1 MKKKKNII
9 IDNSDIIIEKNN
21 NILNNIDI
29 LEDNKSENIDIYL
42 KFKTKNKSK
51 KIIVENKKLNK
62 STKLSDVSI
71 TETTETTETLETTE
85 TIETTETTETIG
97 TIEAIQN
104 IEEYDDIIDI
114 KTLFGKE
121 IYYYNMLEK
130 FFQNILDKELDR
142 MINIING
149 NNNVSLRFLDWF
161 VTRYCYLYKLSIQF
175 NNSFNKDNNFNIN
188 ISYKA
193 QLKSFKK
200 KYFDPFRRKKK
211 FFFIIEQSNKKSVI
225 LTTIGQLNFFRWAI
239 SNDVINYAETNYKS
253 IILKFNHVNSYF
265 KKNKTSSTEEENKS
279 GSSNDDLISNY
290 KEIYKKNE
298 SKNPIVLRNINL
310 EL

>member
-9 IDNSDIIIEKNN
+9 IQNNISEDIIQKK
-21 NILNNIDI
+21 NNIDI
-29 LEDNKSENIDIYL
+29 SDDKSDVSDNIDIYL
-42 KFKTKNKSK
+42 KYKTNKTDSTELIDITKN
-51 KIIVENKKLNK
+51 
-62 STKLSDVSI
+62 TKNTKNTDSI
-71 TETTETTETLETTE
+71 E
-85 TIETTETTETIG
+85 TIES
-97 TIEAIQN
+97 IESTDTKQDYKH
-104 IEEYDDIIDI
+104 IEDYDDIIDI
-114 KTLFGKE
+114 KTLYGKE

-130 FFQNILDKELDR
+130 FFQNIPYKEIER

-161 VTRYCYLYKLSIQF
+161 VTRYCYLYKLSIQI

-193 QLKSFKK
+193 QLKSYKK

-211 FFFIIEQSNKKSVI
+211 FFFIIDQSNNKKSII

-239 SNDVINYAETNYKS
+239 TNDIINYTETNYKN

-279 GSSNDDLISNY
+279 VSSSEELNNIY

>member
-1 MKKKKNII
+1 MKKKKKNII
-9 IDNSDIIIEKNN
+9 IDNSNN
-21 NILNNIDI
+21 LNDI
-29 LEDNKSENIDIYL
+29 LEDNDKTENVDIYL
-42 KFKTKNKSK
+42 KFKTKTITKNK
-51 KIIVENKKLNK
+51 KIIIENDKINYSAEKTIN
-62 STKLSDVSI
+62 SDISPNTLS
-71 TETTETTETLETTE
+71 TETTD
-85 TIETTETTETIG
+85 TIELNVED
-97 TIEAIQN
+97 
-104 IEEYDDIIDI
+104 YDDIIDI
-114 KTLFGKE
+114 KNLFGKE

-130 FFQNILDKELDR
+130 FFQNISYKEIER
-142 MINIING
+142 MIEIING

-193 QLKSFKK
+193 QLKSYKK

-211 FFFIIEQSNKKSVI
+211 FFFIIEQSNKKSII

-239 SNDVINYAETNYKS
+239 TNDVINYAETNYKS

-265 KKNKTSSTEEENKS
+265 KKNKVSSTEEENKS
-279 GSSNDDLISNY
+279 GSSNEDFNSNY

-298 SKNPIVLRNINL
+298 SKNPTVLRNINL

>member
-9 IDNSDIIIEKNN
+9 INNSDNIVEKKNN
-21 NILNNIDI
+21 IKNNIINNIDI
-29 LEDNKSENIDIYL
+29 LEDNDKSDNIDIYL
-42 KFKTKNKSK
+42 KFKSK
-51 KIIVENKKLNK
+51 KIIIENEKSNK
-62 STKLSDVSI
+62 AIKSLDIIQIPDSSI
-71 TETTETTETLETTE
+71 TTETTETTETL
-85 TIETTETTETIG
+85 
-97 TIEAIQN
+97 QN

-130 FFQNILDKELDR
+130 FFQNILDKEIDR

-193 QLKSFKK
+193 QLKSYKK

-265 KKNKTSSTEEENKS
+265 KKNKNSSTEEENKS
-279 GSSNDDLISNY
+279 GSSNEELISNY
-290 KEIYKKNE
+290 KDIYKKNE

>member
-9 IDNSDIIIEKNN
+9 IQNNISEDIIQNKNN
-21 NILNNIDI
+21 LDI
-29 LEDNKSENIDIYL
+29 SDDKSDVSENIDIYL
-42 KFKTKNKSK
+42 KYKTNKNN
-51 KIIVENKKLNK
+51 KIIVNNSSNKID
-62 STKLSDVSI
+62 STELIDI
-71 TETTETTETLETTE
+71 TKKTDSTE
-85 TIETTETTETIG
+85 TIQDYKNVED
-97 TIEAIQN
+97 
-104 IEEYDDIIDI
+104 YDDIIDI
-114 KTLFGKE
+114 KTLYGKE

-130 FFQNILDKELDR
+130 FFQNITYKEIER

-161 VTRYCYLYKLSIQF
+161 VTRYCYLYKLSIQI

-193 QLKSFKK
+193 QLKSYKK

-211 FFFIIEQSNKKSVI
+211 FFFIIDQPNNKKSII

-239 SNDVINYAETNYKS
+239 TNDIINYTEINYKN

-279 GSSNDDLISNY
+279 ISSSEELNNVY

>member
-1 MKKKKNII
+1 MK
-9 IDNSDIIIEKNN
+9 
-21 NILNNIDI
+21 NNIDI
-29 LEDNKSENIDIYL
+29 LEEDNEKSENIDIYL
-42 KFKTKNKSK
+42 KFKNK
-51 KIIVENKKLNK
+51 KIIIENEKINN
-62 STKLSDVSI
+62 SAENIQNSDLSPN
-71 TETTETTETLETTE
+71 TLTTETTD
-85 TIETTETTETIG
+85 TIELNVED
-97 TIEAIQN
+97 
-104 IEEYDDIIDI
+104 YDDIIDI
-114 KTLFGKE
+114 KNLFGKE

-130 FFQNILDKELDR
+130 FFQNISYKEIER
-142 MINIING
+142 MIDIING

-193 QLKSFKK
+193 QLKSYKK

-211 FFFIIEQSNKKSVI
+211 FFFIIEQSNKKSII

-239 SNDVINYAETNYKS
+239 TNDVINYAETNYKS

-265 KKNKTSSTEEENKS
+265 KKNKVSSTEEENKS
-279 GSSNDDLISNY
+279 GSSNEDLSSNY

-298 SKNPIVLRNINL
+298 TKNPTVLRNINL

>member
-9 IDNSDIIIEKNN
+9 IQNDISEDIIDKNI
-21 NILNNIDI
+21 NILNDID
-29 LEDNKSENIDIYL
+29 LLDNDKSDNIDIYL
-42 KFKTKNKSK
+42 KYKTKSK
-51 KIIVENKKLNK
+51 KKNIVVNNSSNDKTTDTSKQTESKDILIKME
-62 STKLSDVSI
+62 SSD
-71 TETTETTETLETTE
+71 TTQDLK
-85 TIETTETTETIG
+85 
-97 TIEAIQN
+97 N

-130 FFQNILDKELDR
+130 FFQNIGEKEIDR

-161 VTRYCYLYKLSIQF
+161 VTRYCYLYKLSIQI
-175 NNSFNKDNNFNIN
+175 NNILNKDSNFNIN

-193 QLKSFKK
+193 QLKSCKK

-211 FFFIIEQSNKKSVI
+211 FFFIIEQSNKKSII

-239 SNDVINYAETNYKS
+239 TNDIINYTETNYKS
-253 IILKFNHVNSYF
+253 IISKFNHVNSYF
-265 KKNKTSSTEEENKS
+265 KKNKISSTEEENKS
-279 GSSNDDLISNY
+279 GSSNEELNNIY
-290 KEIYKKNE
+290 KDIYKKNE
-298 SKNPIVLRNINL
+298 SKTPTVLRNINL

>member
-1 MKKKKNII
+1 MNKKKKNII
-9 IDNSDIIIEKNN
+9 IDNSNN
-21 NILNNIDI
+21 LNDI
-29 LEDNKSENIDIYL
+29 LEDNDKTENVDIYL
-42 KFKTKNKSK
+42 KFKTKTITKNK
-51 KIIVENKKLNK
+51 KIIIENDKINYSAEKTIN
-62 STKLSDVSI
+62 SDISPNTLS
-71 TETTETTETLETTE
+71 TETTD
-85 TIETTETTETIG
+85 TIELNVED
-97 TIEAIQN
+97 
-104 IEEYDDIIDI
+104 YDDIIDI
-114 KTLFGKE
+114 KNLFGKE

-130 FFQNILDKELDR
+130 FFQNISYKEIER
-142 MINIING
+142 MIEIING

-193 QLKSFKK
+193 QLKSYKK

-211 FFFIIEQSNKKSVI
+211 FFFIIEQSNKKSII

-239 SNDVINYAETNYKS
+239 TNDVINYAETNYKS

-265 KKNKTSSTEEENKS
+265 KKNKVSSTEEENKS
-279 GSSNDDLISNY
+279 GSSNEDFNSNY

-298 SKNPIVLRNINL
+298 SKNPTVLRNINL

>member
-1 MKKKKNII
+1 MRKKKNII
-9 IDNSDIIIEKNN
+9 IQDNISENIIEKKN
-21 NILNNIDI
+21 NINISD
-29 LEDNKSENIDIYL
+29 DKSDDIDIYL
-42 KFKTKNKSK
+42 KYKTTKNNKIIINDSSK
-51 KIIVENKKLNK
+51 KTIL
-62 STKLSDVSI
+62 TD
-71 TETTETTETLETTE
+71 TTDTTD
-85 TIETTETTETIG
+85 TID
-97 TIEAIQN
+97 IQQDLKN
-104 IEEYDDIIDI
+104 IEEFDDIIDI

-130 FFQNILDKELDR
+130 FFQNITYKEIER

-161 VTRYCYLYKLSIQF
+161 VTRYCYLYKLSIQI
-175 NNSFNKDNNFNIN
+175 NNNLNKDNNFNIN

-193 QLKSFKK
+193 QLKSYKK

-211 FFFIIEQSNKKSVI
+211 FFFIIDQPNNKKSII

-239 SNDVINYAETNYKS
+239 TNDIINYTEINYKS

-279 GSSNDDLISNY
+279 GSSNEDLNNIY

-298 SKNPIVLRNINL
+298 SKNPTVLRNINL